1 MTTTPANPA
10 WPPLIPAG
18 ARLPDFGRRL
28 VAGVDEAGRG
38 ALAGP
43 VVAAAVILNPQLPVE
58 GCADSKTLSAEQR
71 QTLAAAIKRDALAW
85 AVASA
90 DVGEIYELNI
100 LNATMLAMSRALRGL
115 KVAPQ
120 LALIDGNRRPE
131 TAVACCA
138 VIGGDARVGCI
149 SAASILAKTERDR
162 QMVRLHSS
170 WPAWNFAAHK
180 GYGTPE
186 HLRALQTHGACD
198 IHRKRYRGVRETLAQ
213 EHPQQRPQQ
222 RAQDRRQQC
231 AQQRPRQHT
240 QKHRQQRLQESRQQ
254 QPQEPRRQP
263 AQQRLLK

>member
-1 MTTTPANPA
+1 MTAPSANPA
-10 WPPLIPAG
+10 WPTLIPAG
-18 ARLPDFGRRL
+18 ARLPDFGQRL

-43 VVAAAVILNPQLPVE
+43 VVAAAVVLDPQRPVE

-100 LNATMLAMSRALRGL
+100 LNATMLAMARALRGL

-138 VIGGDARVGCI
+138 VIRGDARVGCI

-162 QMVRLHSS
+162 QMVRLHSCY
-170 WPAWNFAAHK
+170 PAWNFAAHK

-213 EHPQQRPQQ
+213 EPAQEPMQEHPQQRPQKH
-222 RAQDRRQQC
+222 RQQP
-231 AQQRPRQHT
+231 AQQSP
-240 QKHRQQRLQESRQQ
+240 QKHRQQRLQQPRQ
-254 QPQEPRRQP
+254 QP
-263 AQQRLLK
+263 AQQRLLKP

>member
-10 WPPLIPAG
+10 WPTLIPAG
-18 ARLPDFGRRL
+18 APLPDFGRRL

-43 VVAAAVILNPQLPVE
+43 VVAAAVILNPKRPVE
-58 GCADSKTLSAEQR
+58 GCADSKTISAEQR

-100 LNATMLAMSRALRGL
+100 LHATMLAMARALRGL

-131 TAVACCA
+131 AAVACCA
-138 VIGGDARVGCI
+138 IVRGDARVGCI

-198 IHRKRYRGVRETLAQ
+198 IHRKRYRGVRETL
-213 EHPQQRPQQ
+213 E
-222 RAQDRRQQC
+222 
-231 AQQRPRQHT
+231 
-240 QKHRQQRLQESRQQ
+240 Q
-254 QPQEPRRQP
+254 QP
-263 AQQRLLK
+263 LLKP